1 MSLNRR
7 ATVWWVDFYAPSG
20 QRVRQSTRTDNR
32 QAAQEFHD
40 RLKAEYWRRDK
51 LKERPRRSWEQA
63 VVRWLKETSHKA
75 SHGDDKYHL
84 RWLDRHLRGVYLD
97 DITRERIDR
106 IKEARKGGGVSNA
119 TVNRTLE
126 ALRAVLRRALSEWEW
141 LDTVPTIRMLPEPKR
156 RIRWITREQ
165 AERLLA
171 ELPAHL
177 AATARFSLATGLRKS
192 NVVGLQWSQV
202 DLNRRLAWV
211 HPDQAKA
218 RKAIAVPLNKEAMT
232 VLRAQQ
238 GKHETYVFSYEGRA
252 PVSHVNTRA
261 WKNALARAG
270 IKDFRWHDLRH
281 TWASW
286 HVQAGTPLHVL
297 QELGAWESADMV
309 KRYAHLSASHLA
321 EYAERV
327 AGPHVVTNRTQWRPA
342 AKATRT

>member
-1 MSLNRR
+1 MSLYRR
-7 ATVWWVDFYAPSG
+7 ANLWWVDFYAPSG
-20 QRVRQSTRTDNR
+20 QRVRQSTGTDAR

-40 RLKAEYWRRDK
+40 RLKAECWRRDK

-75 SHGDDKYHL
+75 SHGDDKHHL

-106 IKEARKGGGVSNA
+106 IKEARQDGGVSNA

-126 ALRAVLRRALSEWEW
+126 TLRAVLRRAMSEWEW
-141 LDTVPTIRMLPEPKR
+141 LDKVPTIRMLPEPKR
-156 RIRWITREQ
+156 RIRWITREE

-177 AATARFSLATGLRKS
+177 AAIARFSLATGLRKS

-202 DLNRRLAWV
+202 DLERHVAWV
-211 HPDQAKA
+211 HADQAKA

-238 GKHETYVFSYEGRA
+238 GKHGTYVFSYEGKA
-252 PVSHVNTRA
+252 PVAHVNTRA
-261 WKNALARAG
+261 WKNALERAG
-270 IKDFRWHDLRH
+270 IEDFRWHDLRH

-286 HVQAGTPLHVL
+286 HVQVGTPLHVL

-321 EYAERV
+321 EHAERV
-327 AGPHVVTNRTQWRPA
+327 AGPHVVTNRSQ
-342 AKATRT
+342 